1 MKAFLLTAGLGTRLL
16 PLTQTTPKCLIDIA
30 GRPLIDWWFDAMEK
44 AEVTEVL
51 INLHHLPDQVRTHV
65 NALNTPIKV
74 HFYFEENLLG
84 SAGTLKKNYDFVKKE
99 DCFFIIYADNLTSI
113 RLSELYQF
121 HQSQSH
127 PFTMALFESNQPA
140 SCGIAALNENGT
152 IIDFVEKPAA
162 PKSNLANA
170 GIYIASPSVLDLIAD
185 NKIPAD
191 IGFDLLPL
199 LVNKM
204 SGWKTDSYLIDIGTH
219 ANLAKARAEWPLL
232 S

>member
-1 MKAFLLTAGLGTRLL
+1 MKAVLLTAGLGTRLL
-16 PLTQTTPKCLIDIA
+16 PLTQTIPKCLIDIA
-30 GRPLIDWWFDAMEK
+30 GKPLIDWWFDAMEK
-44 AEVTEVL
+44 AAVTEVL

-65 NALNTPIKV
+65 NGLKTPIKV
-74 HFYFEENLLG
+74 HFYFEESLLG
-84 SAGTLKKNYDFVKKE
+84 SAGTLKKNYEFVKDQ
-99 DCFFIIYADNLTSI
+99 DCFYIIYADNLTSI
-113 RLSELYQF
+113 KLDDLYQF
-121 HQSQSH
+121 HKSKTH
-127 PFTMALFESNQPA
+127 AFTMALFETNKPS

-152 IIDFVEKPAA
+152 VIEFVEKPAV

-170 GIYIASPSVLDLIAD
+170 GIYIASPSVIDLIPE

-219 ANLAKARAEWPLL
+219 DNLAKARAEWPNY

>member
-51 INLHHLPDQVRTHV
+51 INLHHLPDQVRAHV
-65 NALNTPIKV
+65 NAINTPIKV
-74 HFYFEENLLG
+74 TFYFEATLLG
-84 SAGTLKKNYDFVKKE
+84 SAGTLKINADFIKNE
-99 DCFFIIYADNLTSI
+99 DCFYIIYADNLTSI
-113 RLSELYQF
+113 HLKDLYQF
-121 HQSQSH
+121 HKSQQH
-127 PFTMALFESNQPA
+127 PFTMALFVSDTP
-140 SCGIAALNENGT
+140 SHCGIAALDDKGT
-152 IIDFVEKPAA
+152 VVDFVEKPAS

-170 GIYIASPSVLDLIAD
+170 GIYIASPSVIALIPEK
-185 NKIPAD
+185 NPAD
-191 IGFDLLPL
+191 IGFDLLPQ

-204 SGWKTDSYLIDIGTH
+204 SGWKTNSYLIDIGTPE
-219 ANLAKARAEWPLL
+219 NLAKARAAWPLL